1 MIYTDN
7 KDFYPT
13 PKTLFHRLLSGKRFL
28 DGLILEPSAGKGDM
42 IRYIIGMM
50 GRRESYPIDAI
61 ENDPR
66 LVNTLMGAGFNVV
79 WDDFL
84 TYETFK
90 EYDYII
96 MIPPFSNGVDHVLK
110 AIDLAEN
117 QLSDCEIYAILNKQT
132 IDNAFSDKRQELL
145 RKLDEYDADIE
156 YVSEAFT
163 KAERKTDVEVALIRL
178 KVKQPDA
185 GKSIYE
191 SLVNDIAGD
200 EAPKELETAL
210 STVVN
215 SNEISEKLNDIER
228 LVIEYETACEL
239 ARDAFKAAQ
248 AKQSFYSYIDNVN
261 KDDGDATGEF
271 YSVVTHDKV
280 YRAEDLNE
288 ELAKLRR
295 GYWSLVLDT
304 DEFRKLL
311 TNEAIHKLNRQISV
325 AQSMELNY
333 ANIKMLLTAIYANKD
348 DMLIESIVSI
358 FKKITKYHMNEYSS
372 NIHYYN
378 GWKTNDAYR
387 INKKIIIP
395 VSHAFDAYDFGT
407 TYGSDE
413 IAYRYVNNSVK
424 YWIDD
429 IIKALQLIDPAVNN
443 DFKAISEREFEN
455 EWLRFKMFYNGNI
468 HVWFNDL
475 KLLDK
480 LNYICG
486 QHFAWIPSE
495 GEQKQNEEARR
506 WVAKEFGDIG
516 EVKLLRA

>member
-13 PKTLFHRLLSGKRFL
+13 PKSLFQRLLADKRFL

-42 IRYIIGMM
+42 IRYIIDMM

-66 LVNTLMGAGFNVV
+66 LVNTLMGAGYNVV

-96 MIPPFSNGVDHVLK
+96 MNPPFSNGVDHVLK
-110 AIDLAEN
+110 AIDLVEN

-132 IDNAFSDKRQELL
+132 IDNAYSDKRQELL

-178 KVKQPDA
+178 KIEQPNA
-185 GKSIYE
+185 GESIYE
-191 SLVNDIAGD
+191 TIVNDITGD

-228 LVIEYETACEL
+228 LVVEYETACEL

-295 GYWSLVLDT
+295 GYWTLVLDT

-311 TNEAIHKLNRQISV
+311 TNEAIQKLNRQISA

-333 ANIKMLLTAIYANKD
+333 ANIKMLLTAIYANRD

-387 INKKIIIP
+387 INKKVIIP
-395 VSHAFDAYDFGT
+395 VSYEFNAYDFGT

-413 IAYRYVNNSVK
+413 IAYRNVNNSVR

-443 DFKAISEREFEN
+443 EFKAISEREFEN

-486 QHFAWIPSE
+486 QHFNWIPSE
-495 GEQKQNEEARR
+495 GEQERNEEARR

-516 EVKLLRA
+516 EVRLLRA